1 MTPAEHHDAEVLSG
15 LPTTTVII
23 AAFNAEAFLADAI
36 DSVLAQSRPV
46 SEIIVVDD
54 GSVDSTAEIAAS
66 IPGVLLIRQTNAGP
80 AAARNRGLAVAT
92 GDYVA
97 MLDADDLWPPDRQE
111 VLAGILDREPTLG
124 VVIGSQTLLIEPG
137 AVLPDWVPEGD
148 PDSFLP
154 TDLPRPTGSF
164 LARRLVFDQIGVFD
178 ERMRHAEDTDWFL
191 RVRDSGIAV
200 SIIDDVVLRRRIHG
214 SNLTH
219 DSDAQ
224 RRAFFE
230 VLSRRMSRRRETPD
244 VDESDDTSPPNTGK
258 DA

>member
-1 MTPAEHHDAEVLSG
+1 MNPTERHDADVLSG
-15 LPTTTVII
+15 LPSTTVII

-36 DSVLAQSRPV
+36 DSVLAQTRPV
-46 SEIIVVDD
+46 AEIIVVDD
-54 GSVDSTAEIAAS
+54 GSVDHTAEIAAS
-66 IPGVLLIRQTNAGP
+66 IPGVTLIRQANAGP
-80 AAARNRGLAVAT
+80 AAARNRGLAIAT
-92 GDYVA
+92 GEYVA
-97 MLDADDLWPPDRQE
+97 VLDADDVWPPSRQAL
-111 VLAGILDREPTLG
+111 LAGILDREPTLG

-137 AVLPDWVPEGD
+137 AEFPDWVPEGD

-200 SIIDDVVLRRRIHG
+200 SIIDDVTLRRRIHG

-219 DSDAQ
+219 NSDAQ

-230 VLSRRMSRRRETPD
+230 VLSRRMSRRRETP
-244 VDESDDTSPPNTGK
+244 VDAGPADISPPSSGTG
-258 DA
+258 A

>member
-1 MTPAEHHDAEVLSG
+1 MIPSEHHTAESLTGV
-15 LPTTTVII
+15 PTTTVII
-23 AAFNAEAFLADAI
+23 AAFNAEAFLAEAI
-36 DSVLAQSRPV
+36 HSVLAQSRPV
-46 SEIIVVDD
+46 AEIIVVDD
-54 GSVDSTAEIAAS
+54 GSADRTAEIAAS
-66 IPGVLLIRQTNAGP
+66 LPGVTLIRQMNAGP

-111 VLAGILDREPTLG
+111 VLAGLLDREPSLG

-137 AVLPDWVPEGD
+137 AELPNWVPEGD
-148 PDSFLP
+148 PDSFKP

-178 ERMRHAEDTDWFL
+178 ERMRHAEDTDWFV
-191 RVRDSGIAV
+191 RVRDSGIGV
-200 SIIDDVVLRRRIHG
+200 LIIDDVVLRRRIHG

-230 VLSRRMSRRRETPD
+230 VLSRRMARRRDSSVCGEA
-244 VDESDDTSPPNTGK
+244 EEISGPNSGSE
-258 DA
+258 A